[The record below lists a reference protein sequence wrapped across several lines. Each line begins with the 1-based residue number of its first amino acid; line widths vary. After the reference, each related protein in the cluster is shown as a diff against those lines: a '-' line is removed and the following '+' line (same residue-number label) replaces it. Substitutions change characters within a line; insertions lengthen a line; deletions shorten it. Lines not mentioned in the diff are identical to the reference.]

1 MAPKKSIG
9 QTLVESGRL
18 SFEDLRRAEEEAQQ
32 KKISLDDL
40 LISKKVI
47 SEEERASLL
56 ADQIGVLYVDLENYL
71 VDPECAKL
79 IPESFAKKHN
89 CIPLFSIGKTLTVA
103 MANPQNI
110 PLIDELRMKTGYE
123 IEPCLSTETMIQ
135 HAIDQY
141 YGVSGSLQDI
151 LKEIE
156 QQRLTLEAQRKGR
169 SLEEIAG
176 EAPIVKLVNLII
188 MQAVRD
194 RASDIHLEP
203 EEDKFRVRYRID
215 GILHEVVSAPK
226 ELQWVVTSRIKIL
239 SKLDIAEKR
248 IPQDGRLQVKTES
261 REIDLRISTFPTVHG
276 ENVVMRLLDR
286 SSLIL
291 GLEDLGFSQG
301 MLTRFKKII
310 RRPYGIVLVT
320 GPTGSGKTT
329 TLYSTLHTINT
340 TEKNIITVEDPV
352 EYHLELIRQCQIN
365 PKIGLTFA
373 AGLRSILRQDPDIVM
388 VGEIRDLETAEI
400 AIHAAL
406 TGQLVFSTLHTN
418 DAPSALTRL
427 VDMGIEPFL
436 IASSV
441 LGVLAQRLVRVI
453 CPKCK
458 APYTP
463 KPEEARELGMEW
475 KETLIFY
482 KGKGC
487 SYCKNT
493 GYKGRIGIFQFME
506 MNETLRDM
514 VLKDTSADQ
523 IRKQAQSSGMGA
535 LREDGHVKVLGGRT
549 TIEEVLRVTQEV

>member
-1 MAPKKSIG
+1 MAPKKSIA
-9 QTLVESGRL
+9 QTLVEAGRL
-18 SFEDLRRAEEEAQQ
+18 SFEDLQRTEEEAQQ

-40 LISKKVI
+40 LIAKKVI

-56 ADQIGVLYVDLENYL
+56 ADQMGVLYVDLENYL

-79 IPESFAKKHN
+79 VPESFAKKHT

-103 MANPQNI
+103 MTDPQNI

-123 IEPCLSTETMIQ
+123 IEPCLSTETMIL

-141 YGVSGSLQDI
+141 YGVSGSIQDI

-188 MQAVRD
+188 MQALRD

-226 ELQWVVTSRIKIL
+226 ELQAVVTSRVKIL

-248 IPQDGRLQVKTES
+248 IPQDGRLQLKTES
-261 REIDLRISTFPTVHG
+261 REIDLRVSTFPTVHG

-291 GLEDLGFSQG
+291 GLEDLGFSRER
-301 MLTRFKKII
+301 LTLFKKMIH
-310 RRPYGIVLVT
+310 RPYGIVLVT

-329 TLYSTLHTINT
+329 TLYSTLNTINT

-418 DAPSALTRL
+418 DAPSAITRL

-458 APYTP
+458 ISYTP
-463 KPEEARELGMEW
+463 NPEEAKELGMEW
-475 KETLIFY
+475 KETLLFY

-493 GYKGRIGIFQFME
+493 GYKGRLGIFQLME
-506 MNETLRDM
+506 MNESLRELI
-514 VLKDTSADQ
+514 LKDTSADQ
-523 IRKQAQSSGMGA
+523 IRRQAQLTGMGT
-535 LREDGHVKVLGGRT
+535 LREDGWGKILAGRT
-549 TIEEVLRVTQEV
+549 TTEEVLRVTQEV